1 MSTEF
6 LLAKAAEKDSRILE
20 LEMRLYEVVQR
31 EQSLLKQL
39 DTLYIEKNRERE
51 DKLILQCRVDSLE
64 AELSEYTD
72 GTGLTYITQDEATA
86 ISSYGGADRLS
97 TPLYEGLSTPPYEGL
112 STPPYEGLSTALH
125 EGLSTA
131 ISSPYERTQSAE
143 VSPTDLLK
151 TSSLVEEESRN
162 QYKHSNYWP
171 RRMSMEDEEEMNM
184 WASPKKCSNWISTC
198 DND

>member
-20 LEMRLYEVVQR
+20 LEMRLNEVVQR
-31 EQSLLKQL
+31 EQALLKQL

-51 DKLILQCRVDSLE
+51 DKLILQCRVESLE

-72 GTGLTYITQDEATA
+72 GSGLKYITQDEATA
-86 ISSYGGADRLS
+86 VSSYG
-97 TPLYEGLSTPPYEGL
+97 GL
-112 STPPYEGLSTALH
+112 STPPYEGLSTALVEGPSTPPY

-143 VSPTDLLK
+143 VSPTDRLK

-184 WASPKKCSNWISTC
+184 WASPKKCSNWISSC